1 MLHRFLP
8 FGWTFTIQTHMRKAL
23 VLLLAAIPAALQ
35 AQTPATSD
43 TASRK
48 VATATRRSAPIT
60 IDGKLDDAAW
70 ASAIPTSGFTQSYPK
85 PGAPATDPTEVRVLY
100 DDAAIYVAVKM
111 TDSHPDSIAAQL
123 ARRDASGIY
132 SDWVHLIID
141 SYHDRRTS
149 FRFTVNPKG
158 VMKDV
163 YTFNDG
169 NEDLNWDA
177 VWEVGTQVHET
188 GWNAEYRIPLSQLR
202 FGNVPA
208 GAERIW
214 GFQVQR
220 DIARR
225 QARDTW
231 SPWQRTDPGFV
242 SRFGDL
248 RGLVNLPQPSRLE
261 VMPYVSA
268 RTTLAPGDAS
278 NPFYSKTDFKP
289 SIGGDLRYGLPG
301 GLTLTATVN
310 PDFGQVEVDPAVVN
324 LSAFE
329 TFFPEKRPFFLE
341 GSDVFSFGQI
351 RAFNDYGSQQYFYSR
366 RIGRSPQRFPGAS
379 VAYSDVPDQTTIAAA
394 AKVTGKIGRW
404 TVGLIDGVTPEEKA
418 RVALDDGEHT
428 TTAVEPF
435 TNYFAGRA
443 RRDFRDGQSV
453 AGAMVTSTVRSV
465 DDEVFNSLLRSDAT
479 FAGVDFEHSILKRS
493 WVTSGFLGMSR
504 VGGSKEAIA
513 ATQRNSSHYYQR
525 PDADYIEY
533 DAERTSLSGHI
544 GEIAIQK
551 NGALHG
557 SLAYKEASPG
567 LELNDMGFQ
576 GRTDYRALS
585 VLTGY
590 QHDKGGRT
598 FRDYLAYGYANQT
611 WNFGGTQILSSVAG
625 GAQGTLNNFMY
636 VGVNAGF
643 NPRYYSD
650 RFTRGGPEAR
660 VPSGYYAGFDINS
673 DGRKKVIVGGG
684 FNYSRD
690 EEGGSSPSTYLNI
703 DMRPTTSLRVR
714 FNPSLNWGKST
725 GQYVTTV
732 ADALASNTFGRRYVF
747 ADLQQTTI
755 SMDTRVEWTF
765 TPTLSLQM
773 YAQPFVATG
782 RYDNFKEFQKPR
794 TYDFGVYGKDLG
806 TIAKSEDG
814 QYTVDPDGAGTA
826 SSFAFHD
833 PNFNVRNLRGNAV
846 LRWEYRPGSALF
858 FVWQQERSGFE
869 PLGNFEARRDIGE
882 IFRTVPTNV
891 FLIKATYWLGR

>member
-1 MLHRFLP
+1 
-8 FGWTFTIQTHMRKAL
+8 MRKAL
-23 VLLLAAIPAALQ
+23 VFLLAAASVAQ
-35 AQTPATSD
+35 AQTPASVTDSTS
-43 TASRK
+43 RR
-48 VATATRRSAPIT
+48 VATAARRTSPIT

-70 ASAIPTSGFTQSYPK
+70 ASAVPTAGFTQSYPRA
-85 PGAPATDPTEVRVLY
+85 GAQPVDPTEVRVLY
-100 DDAAIYVAVKM
+100 DDQALYVAVKM
-111 TDSHPDSIAAQL
+111 SDSKPDSIAAQL

-141 SYHDRRTS
+141 SYRDRRTS
-149 FRFTVNPKG
+149 FRFSVNPKG

-169 NEDLNWDA
+169 NEDTNWDA
-177 VWEVGTQVHET
+177 VWEVGTSVHSE

-202 FGNVPA
+202 FGNVPD
-208 GAERIW
+208 GAERVW
-214 GFQVQR
+214 GFQVMR

-225 QARDTW
+225 QGRDSW
-231 SPWQRTDPGFV
+231 SPWARTDPGFV

-248 RGLVNLPQPSRLE
+248 RGLVDIAQPSRLE

-268 RTTLAPGDAS
+268 RATRAPGDAA
-278 NPFYSKTDFKP
+278 NPFYSRTDFQP
-289 SIGGDLRYGLPG
+289 SVGGDLRYGLPG

-310 PDFGQVEVDPAVVN
+310 PDFGQVEVDPSVVN

-351 RAFNDYGSQQYFYSR
+351 RTFNDYGSQQYFYSR
-366 RIGRSPQRFPGAS
+366 RIGRSPQRFPGGS
-379 VAYSDVPDQTTIAAA
+379 KYSDVPAQTTIAAA
-394 AKVTGKIGRW
+394 AKVTGKIGNW
-404 TVGLIDGVTPEEKA
+404 TLGLIDGVTPEENA
-418 RVALDDGEHT
+418 RVALEDGERT
-428 TTAVEPF
+428 TSAVEPF

-453 AGAMVTSTVRSV
+453 IGGMVTSTIRSV
-465 DDEVFNSLLRSDAT
+465 DDDIFRSMLRSDAT
-479 FAGVDFEHSILKRS
+479 FGGVDFEHSMFNRG

-513 ATQRNSSHYYQR
+513 ATQLNSSHYYQR
-525 PDADYIEY
+525 PDADYLEF
-533 DAERTSLSGHI
+533 DADRTSLEGHI
-544 GEIAIQK
+544 GEIALQK

-557 SLAYKEASPG
+557 SIALKQASPG

-590 QHDKGGRT
+590 QHDKGGRL
-598 FRDYLAYGYANQT
+598 FRDYLVYAYGNQA
-611 WNFGGTQILSSVAG
+611 WNFGGTSILRSAAF
-625 GAQGTLNNFMY
+625 GAQGGLNNFWY
-636 VGVNAGF
+636 VSANGGF
-643 NPRYYSD
+643 NPSYYSD

-660 VPSGYYAGFDINS
+660 VPAGYYAGFDVTS
-673 DGRKKVIVGGG
+673 DSRKKIILGGG
-684 FNYSRD
+684 LNYSRT
-690 EEGGSSPSTYLNI
+690 EEGDVSPSTYLNV
-703 DMRPTTSLRVR
+703 DVRPTTSLRVR
-714 FNPSLNWGKST
+714 FNPSISWGNSS
-725 GQYVTTV
+725 GQYVRTV
-732 ADALASNTFGRRYVF
+732 VDPLATNTFGSRYVF
-747 ADLQQTTI
+747 ADLEQTTI

-782 RYDNFKEFQKPR
+782 RYENFKELSRPR
-794 TYDFGVYGKDLG
+794 SYEFGVYGRDQG
-806 TIAKSEDG
+806 TIEKNEET
-814 QYTVDPDGAGTA
+814 YIVDPDGSTGTA
-826 SSFAFHD
+826 SAFEVSD
-833 PNFNVRNLRGNAV
+833 PNFNLRSLRGNAV
-846 LRWEYRPGSALF
+846 VRWEYRPGSALF

-869 PLGNFEARRDIGE
+869 PFGDFEARRDIGE

>member
-1 MLHRFLP
+1 
-8 FGWTFTIQTHMRKAL
+8 MRKAL
-23 VLLLAAIPAALQ
+23 VLLFASVPAFVQAQNAAPAA
-35 AQTPATSD
+35 SD
-43 TASRK
+43 TSARR
-48 VATATRRSAPIT
+48 VAQATRRSGPVIV
-60 IDGKLDDAAW
+60 DGRLDDAAW
-70 ASAIPTSGFTQSYPK
+70 ASAVPTSGFTQSFPT

-100 DDAAIYVAVKM
+100 DDQALYVAVRM
-111 TDSHPDSIAAQL
+111 NDPRPDSIAAQL

-149 FRFTVNPKG
+149 FRFSVNPKG

-163 YTFNDG
+163 YTSNDG

-177 VWEVGTQVHET
+177 VWEVGTRVDAA

-202 FGNVPA
+202 FGNVA
-208 GAERIW
+208 RGVERVW

-231 SPWQRTDPGFV
+231 SPWTRKDAGFV

-248 RGLVNLPQPSRLE
+248 RGLVDLPTPSRLE
-261 VMPYVSA
+261 VMPYASA
-268 RTTLAPGDAS
+268 RATRAPGDEG
-278 NPFYSKTDFKP
+278 NPFYSRTEFQP

-310 PDFGQVEVDPAVVN
+310 PDFGQVEVDPSVVN

-351 RAFNDYGSQQYFYSR
+351 RTFNDYGSQQYFYSR
-366 RIGRSPQRFPGAS
+366 RIGRSPQRFPGGS
-379 VAYSDVPDQTTIAAA
+379 VLYADVPDQTTIAAA
-394 AKVTGKIGRW
+394 AKVTGKIGAW
-404 TVGLIDGVTPEEKA
+404 TLGLIDGVTPEEKA
-418 RVALDDGEHT
+418 RIQLDDGVRS

-443 RRDFRDGQSV
+443 RRDFRDGKSV
-453 AGAMVTSTVRSV
+453 VGGMVTSTMRGV
-465 DDEVFNSLLRSDAT
+465 DDAVFNSLLRSDAT
-479 FAGVDFEHSILKRS
+479 FGGVDFEHAMSDRKWIA
-493 WVTSGFLGMSR
+493 SGFVGLSH
-504 VGGSKEAIA
+504 VGGSREAIA
-513 ATQRNSSHYYQR
+513 STQLNSTHYYQR
-525 PDADYIEY
+525 PDADYIEFNPN
-533 DAERTSLSGHI
+533 RTSLDGHI
-544 GEIAIQK
+544 GEIALQK
-551 NGALHG
+551 SGALHG
-557 SLAYKEASPG
+557 SLAFKEVSPG

-576 GRTDYRALS
+576 GRGDYRAIS

-590 QHDKGGRT
+590 QQDKAGKT
-598 FRDYLAYGYANQT
+598 FRDYVVYGYANQT
-611 WNFGGTQILSSVAG
+611 FNFGSTSILRAAAG
-625 GAQGTLNNFMY
+625 GANGTFNNF
-636 VGVNAGF
+636 VSLGVNAGF

-650 RFTRGGPEAR
+650 RFTRGGPEAQ
-660 VPSGYYAGFDINS
+660 VPSGWYAGFDLSS
-673 DGRKKVIVGGG
+673 DSRKKVILGGG
-684 FNYSRD
+684 FNYQRD
-690 EEGGSSPSTYLNI
+690 ESGGTSPSAYANV
-703 DMRPTTSLRVR
+703 DMRPTTSLRIR
-714 FNPSLNWGKST
+714 FSPSVSGGKAT
-725 GQYVTTV
+725 GQFVRSVSDPLATT
-732 ADALASNTFGRRYVF
+732 TFGRRYVF
-747 ADLQQTTI
+747 ADLHPTTV

-782 RYDNFKEFQKPR
+782 RYENLKEFESPR
-794 TYDFGVYGKDLG
+794 TYDFAVYGRDRG
-806 TIAKSEDG
+806 TIERSSSG
-814 QYTVDPDGAGTA
+814 VYTVDPDGSGAA
-826 SSFAFHD
+826 SAFQVAD

-869 PLGNFEARRDIGE
+869 PVGNFEARRDIGD

>member
-1 MLHRFLP
+1 
-8 FGWTFTIQTHMRKAL
+8 
-23 VLLLAAIPAALQ
+23 
-35 AQTPATSD
+35 
-43 TASRK
+43 
-48 VATATRRSAPIT
+48 
-60 IDGKLDDAAW
+60 
-70 ASAIPTSGFTQSYPK
+70 
-85 PGAPATDPTEVRVLY
+85 
-100 DDAAIYVAVKM
+100 
-111 TDSHPDSIAAQL
+111 
-123 ARRDASGIY
+123 
-132 SDWVHLIID
+132 
-141 SYHDRRTS
+141 
-149 FRFTVNPKG
+149 
-158 VMKDV
+158 
-163 YTFNDG
+163 
-169 NEDLNWDA
+169 
-177 VWEVGTQVHET
+177 
-188 GWNAEYRIPLSQLR
+188 
-202 FGNVPA
+202 
-208 GAERIW
+208 
-214 GFQVQR
+214 
-220 DIARR
+220 
-225 QARDTW
+225 
-231 SPWQRTDPGFV
+231 
-242 SRFGDL
+242 
-248 RGLVNLPQPSRLE
+248 
-261 VMPYVSA
+261 MPYVSA
-268 RTTLAPGDAS
+268 RTTRAPGDVS
-278 NPFYSKTDFKP
+278 DPFYSKTDFKP

-379 VAYSDVPDQTTIAAA
+379 VAYADVPDQTTIAAA

-418 RVALDDGEHT
+418 RVALEDGEQS

-435 TNYFAGRA
+435 TNYFGGRA

-465 DDEVFNSLLRSDAT
+465 DDAVFKSLLRSDAT
-479 FAGVDFEHSILKRS
+479 FAGVDFEHSMLKRS

-590 QHDKGGRT
+590 QHDKGGKT

-611 WNFGGTQILSSVAG
+611 WNFGGTPILSSMAG

-660 VPSGYYAGFDINS
+660 VPAGYYAGFDINS

-690 EEGGSSPSTYLNI
+690 EEGGSSPSTYLNV
-703 DMRPTTSLRVR
+703 DMRPTTSVRVR

-725 GQYVTTV
+725 GQYVMAV
-732 ADALASNTFGRRYVF
+732 VDPLASNTFGRRYVF

-782 RYDNFKEFQKPR
+782 RYENFKEFQKPR
-794 TYDFGVYGKDLG
+794 SYEFGVYGKDLG
-806 TIAKSEDG
+806 TIARSDDG
-814 QYTVDPDGAGTA
+814 QYTVDPDGAGSA

-882 IFRTVPTNV
+882 IFQTVPTNV

>member
-1 MLHRFLP
+1 
-8 FGWTFTIQTHMRKAL
+8 MRKAL
-23 VLLLAAIPAALQ
+23 AFLFVAAPAILS
-35 AQTPATSD
+35 AQG
-43 TASRK
+43 TASTTDSTVRK
-48 VATATRRSAPIT
+48 VATAARRTSPIT
-60 IDGKLDDAAW
+60 IDGKFDDAAW
-70 ASAIPTSGFTQSYPK
+70 SAAIATSGFTQSYPQ
-85 PGAPATDPTEVRVLY
+85 PGAQPVDPTEVRVLY
-100 DDAAIYVAVKM
+100 DDQALYVAVKM
-111 TDSHPDSIAAQL
+111 HDSKPDSIAAQL

-132 SDWVHLIID
+132 SDWVHVIID
-141 SYHDRRTS
+141 SYHDRRTA

-163 YTFNDG
+163 YTSNDG

-177 VWEVGTQVHET
+177 VWEVATRVDSE

-202 FGNVPA
+202 FGNVPD

-231 SPWQRTDPGFV
+231 SPWTRAQPGFV

-248 RGLVNLPQPSRLE
+248 RGLVGIGQPSRLE

-268 RTTLAPGDAS
+268 SATRAPGDAS
-278 NPFYSKTDFKP
+278 NPFYHKTDFKP

-310 PDFGQVEVDPAVVN
+310 PDFGQVEVDPSVVN

-341 GSDVFSFGQI
+341 GSDVFAFGQV
-351 RAFNDYGSQQYFYSR
+351 RTFNDYGSQQYFYSR
-366 RIGRSPQRFPGAS
+366 RIGRSPQRFPGESIYA
-379 VAYSDVPDQTTIAAA
+379 DVPAQTTIAAA
-394 AKVTGKIGRW
+394 AKVTGKIGNW
-404 TVGLIDGVTPEEKA
+404 TLGLIDGVTPKENANIVLEGGEE
-418 RVALDDGEHT
+418 T
-428 TTAVEPF
+428 TSAVEPF

-443 RRDFRDGQSV
+443 KRDFRDGQSV
-453 AGAMVTSTVRSV
+453 VGGMLTSTIRSV
-465 DDEVFNSLLRSDAT
+465 DDDTFRTMLRSDAT
-479 FAGVDFEHSILKRS
+479 FGGIDFEHNMFNRG

-525 PDADYIEY
+525 PDADYLEY
-533 DAERTSLSGHI
+533 DPNRTSLEGHI
-544 GEIAIQK
+544 GEITLQK

-557 SLAYKEASPG
+557 SLAYKQVSPG

-585 VLTGY
+585 YLTGY
-590 QHDKGGRT
+590 QHDKAGKY
-598 FRDYLAYGYANQT
+598 FRDYLIYTYANQT
-611 WNFGGTQILSSVAG
+611 WNFGGSSIFRAMSF
-625 GAQGTLNNFMY
+625 GAQGSLNNFMY
-636 VGVNAGF
+636 VGLNAGF
-643 NPRYYSD
+643 NPSYLSD

-660 VPSGYYAGFDINS
+660 VPAGYYAGFDINS
-673 DGRKKVIVGGG
+673 DSRKKIIVGGG
-684 FNYSRD
+684 FNYNSTD
-690 EEGGSSPSTYLNI
+690 AGDVNPSTYVNF
-703 DMRPTTSLRVR
+703 DYRPTTSLRVR
-714 FNPSLNWGKST
+714 FNPSVSWGNSS
-725 GQYVTTV
+725 GQYVRTV
-732 ADALASNTFGRRYVF
+732 VDPLATNTYGSRYVF
-747 ADLQQTTI
+747 ADLDQTTV

-782 RYDNFKEFQKPR
+782 RYENFKELSRPR
-794 TYDFGVYGKDLG
+794 SYEFGVYGQDQG
-806 TIAKSEDG
+806 PIVRNGGEYA
-814 QYTVDPDGAGTA
+814 VDPDGTGQAA
-826 SSFAFHD
+826 SFTISD
-833 PNFNVRNLRGNAV
+833 PDFNVRSLRGNAV

-858 FVWQQERSGFE
+858 FVWQQERSGFA
-869 PLGNFEARRDIGE
+869 PLGRFDAGRDIGE
-882 IFRTVPTNV
+882 IFKSVPTNV

>member
-1 MLHRFLP
+1 
-8 FGWTFTIQTHMRKAL
+8 MRKAL

-35 AQTPATSD
+35 AQTPSQSD

-48 VATATRRSAPIT
+48 VATAARRPAPVT
-60 IDGKLDDAAW
+60 IDGKLDDVAW
-70 ASAIPTSGFTQSYPK
+70 ASAVPTSGFTQSFPK
-85 PGAPATDPTEVRVLY
+85 PGTPAIDPTEVRVLY

-111 TDSHPDSIAAQL
+111 TDSRPDSIAAQL

-169 NEDLNWDA
+169 NEDINWDA
-177 VWEVGTQVHET
+177 VWEVGTHVHET

-248 RGLVNLPQPSRLE
+248 RGLVNVPQPSRLE

-268 RTTLAPGDAS
+268 RTTRAPGDAS

-341 GSDVFSFGQI
+341 GSDVFSFGQV
-351 RAFNDYGSQQYFYSR
+351 RTFNDYGSQQYFYSR

-379 VAYSDVPDQTTIAAA
+379 VAYADVPDQTTIAAA
-394 AKVTGKIGRW
+394 AKVTGKIGAW

-418 RVALDDGEHT
+418 RVALEDGEHT

-443 RRDFRDGQSV
+443 KRDFRAGQSV
-453 AGAMVTSTVRSV
+453 VGGMVTSTVRSV
-465 DDEVFNSLLRSDAT
+465 DDAVFNSLLRSDAT
-479 FAGVDFEHSILKRS
+479 FAGVDFEHSMLKRG
-493 WVTSGFLGMSR
+493 WVTSGFLGKSR

-525 PDADYIEY
+525 PDADYLEY
-533 DAERTSLSGHI
+533 DPDRTSLTGHI
-544 GEIAIQK
+544 GEVTLQK

-557 SLAYKEASPG
+557 SLAYKEVSPG

-576 GRTDYRALS
+576 GRTDYRAIS
-585 VLTGY
+585 ALTGY
-590 QHDKGGRT
+590 QHDKGGKT
-598 FRDYLAYGYANQT
+598 FRDYLVYGYGNQT
-611 WNFGGTQILSSVAG
+611 WNFGGTSILRSMAG

-660 VPSGYYAGFDINS
+660 VPSGYYAGFDVNS
-673 DGRKKVIVGGG
+673 DGRKKVILGGG

-732 ADALASNTFGRRYVF
+732 VDALASNTFGRRYVF
-747 ADLQQTTI
+747 ADLEQTTI

-782 RYDNFKEFQKPR
+782 RYENFKEFEKPR
-794 TYDFGVYGKDLG
+794 SYDFAVYGRDAG
-806 TIAKSEDG
+806 TIEKEGSA
-814 QYTVDPDGAGTA
+814 YTVDPDGAGPA
-826 SSFAFHD
+826 SSFQVFD

-882 IFRTVPTNV
+882 IFRAVPTNV